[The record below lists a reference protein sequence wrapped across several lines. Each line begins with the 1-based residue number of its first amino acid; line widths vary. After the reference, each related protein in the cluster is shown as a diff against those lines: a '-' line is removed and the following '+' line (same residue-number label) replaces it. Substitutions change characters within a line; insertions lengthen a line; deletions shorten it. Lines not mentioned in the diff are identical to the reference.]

1 MILRAFSLKIY
12 SVIFLSFLI
21 SSMAFSQKYDNN
33 FGNPMHIGM
42 LISGNYGELRP
53 NHFHSGL
60 DFKTNG
66 KEGQDLLS
74 IEDGYVSRINV
85 SPWGYGKAVYITHPN
100 GYTSVYAHISKF
112 NPEIETYIRSLQ
124 YKNKTYAIDTL
135 LPKDFIKVKKGEF
148 IAYSGNTGNSFGPH
162 LHFEIRT
169 TDTEHP
175 LNPLLFGYNIKDT
188 KAPKIYSL
196 VTYNLKS
203 DISAFD
209 KNTSKIYSNSQIT
222 DTIYVSTKT
231 GLGIEVYDYV
241 DLTPNKCAPYKL
253 SLYKNNKLIFSFI
266 ADEFDFSEK
275 RYVNAHIDF
284 ERYLKK
290 RKKIHKLYVEPNDKF
305 SLYKNVVNRG
315 IINLKHNETANIR
328 IVAEDI
334 NRNKTELNFILRA
347 KYSNEPKRLESKYL
361 MNFDTEN
368 TFVNDSIKI
377 TIPKNTLYNKLNFK
391 YQYIGNGKYRV
402 SSEYIPLHKKIQ
414 VAIKPFDIEKKYINK
429 TVVIRTSAKGR
440 IQALPSKYNGKYI
453 SAKSDKFGT
462 FSLKTDTIK
471 PRIKPINIYPDAK
484 FIKDN
489 KIRVK
494 ITDNLSGIK
503 SYNGYIDGK
512 WVLFEYDAKK
522 ANLSYYF
529 DEKVPANQTY
539 HNLRIIVKDS
549 VGNTAVYEVRFFH

>member
-1 MILRAFSLKIY
+1 
-12 SVIFLSFLI
+12 
-21 SSMAFSQKYDNN
+21 
-33 FGNPMHIGM
+33 MHIEM

-74 IEDGYVSRINV
+74 IEDGYVSRINI
-85 SPWGYGKAVYITHPN
+85 SLWGYGKAVYITHPN

-112 NPEIETYIRSLQ
+112 NTEIETYIRSLQ
-124 YKNKTYAIDTL
+124 YKNKTYTIDTI

-169 TDTEHP
+169 TNTEHP

-203 DISAFD
+203 DISALY
-209 KNTSKIYSNSQIT
+209 KNISKVYNNSKNQIT

-284 ERYLKK
+284 EKYLKK

-305 SLYKNVVNRG
+305 SLYKNLVNRG
-315 IINLKHNETANIR
+315 IINLKPNETANIK
-328 IVAEDI
+328 IIAEDI
-334 NRNKTELNFILRA
+334 NKNKTELNFILKA
-347 KYSNEPKRLESKYL
+347 KYSNEPKRLESRYL

-377 TIPKNTLYNKLNFK
+377 TIPKNALYNKLNFK

-402 SSEYIPLHKKIQ
+402 SSEYIPLHKKIKL
-414 VAIKPFDIEKKYINK
+414 AIKPFDIEKKYINK
-429 TVVIRTSAKGR
+429 TVVIRTSEKGR
-440 IQALPSKYNGKYI
+440 IQALPSKYTGKYI
-453 SAKSDKFGT
+453 SAHSDKFGI
-462 FSLKTDTIK
+462 FSLKTDTVK
-471 PRIKPINIYPDAK
+471 PRIKPVNIYPDAK

-503 SYNGYIDGK
+503 SYNGYIDNK

-522 ANLSYYF
+522 ANLTYYF
-529 DEKVPANQTY
+529 DEKVPATQTY
-539 HNLRIIVKDS
+539 HNLKLIVTDS